1 MGDTA
6 KVLSPEPSAEAKVPT
21 AVMVVVVGTLKVNSS
36 PGSLT
41 AEVTPETVTRTSTVA
56 ADSGGEVAVMEPEL
70 FTVKLVA
77 AMVPKVTALA
87 PVKLVPVIVT
97 VVPPAVV
104 PAEAGSPR

>member
-1 MGDTA
+1 MTVGGG
-6 KVLSPEPSAEAKVPT
+6 
-21 AVMVVVVGTLKVNSS
+21 GTLKVNSS

-56 ADSGGEVAVMEPEL
+56 ADSAGEVAVMELEL

-77 AMVPKVTALA
+77 AVVPKVTALA

-97 VVPPAVV
+97 VLPPAVV
-104 PAEAGSPR
+104 PEPTGSPR